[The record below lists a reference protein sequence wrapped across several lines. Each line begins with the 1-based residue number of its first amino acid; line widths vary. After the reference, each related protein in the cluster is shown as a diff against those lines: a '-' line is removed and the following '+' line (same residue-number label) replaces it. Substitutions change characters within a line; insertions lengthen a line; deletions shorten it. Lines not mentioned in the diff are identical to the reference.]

1 MKTFKNK
8 IMHFWIVGLFLSVIT
23 MITASPAMAAIAT
36 ELRANEEGLYVQ
48 YDLGMLGG
56 SKEILLAP
64 GDPMTEIFTIKKL
77 ISIEAA
83 VTDIIP
89 EENKIQITAKIS
101 SLYFKQ
107 EPIEVPI
114 ALPFGSFGIY
124 ADFRNRQFIPLEGYD
139 IEASFLLSK
148 LQMQYGVNV
157 NLGEIFAGQWEGEAT
172 PENNTVHEV
181 IVNPA
186 DGSTIAEI
194 DLTLKHAARF
204 FTVLQYNISLTPQE
218 SQSSSL
224 EGMHQNSQAISGK
237 ILLPNG
243 TYHIWA
249 DLDLLTLE

>member
-1 MKTFKNK
+1 MNTFKNK
-8 IMHFWIVGLFLSVIT
+8 TMGFWFMGFFIAVIAI
-23 MITASPAMAAIAT
+23 ITASPAMAAIGT
-36 ELRANEEGLYVQ
+36 ELRANEDGLYVQ
-48 YDLGMLGG
+48 YDLGILGG
-56 SKEILLAP
+56 SKEVMLGP
-64 GDPMTEIFTIKKL
+64 GDPMTEIFAIKKL

-89 EENKIQITAKIS
+89 EENKLQITARIS
-101 SLYFKQ
+101 SLFFKQ

-139 IEASFLLSK
+139 IEASLLLSK

-157 NLGEIFAGQWEGEAT
+157 NVGEMFSGQWEGEAT

-194 DLTLKHAARF
+194 DLTVKQAAKF
-204 FTVLQYNISLTPQE
+204 FTVLQYNISLPPQE
-218 SQSSSL
+218 SQSSM
-224 EGMHQNSQAISGK
+224 EAAQQNPHAVSGK
-237 ILLPNG
+237 VLLPNG

-249 DLDLLTLE
+249 DLDLVTVE